1 MITASVMKGLN
12 NGKMLKCYRRN
23 VLAFLSN
30 FLKLPL
36 VRERLKFNEI
46 GFRFGMDL
54 IIFSQLL

>member
-1 MITASVMKGLN
+1 MKGLK

-23 VLAFLSN
+23 ALAFLSN

-36 VRERLKFNEI
+36 VRERLKFNEF
-46 GFRFGMDL
+46 GFRFGMGL